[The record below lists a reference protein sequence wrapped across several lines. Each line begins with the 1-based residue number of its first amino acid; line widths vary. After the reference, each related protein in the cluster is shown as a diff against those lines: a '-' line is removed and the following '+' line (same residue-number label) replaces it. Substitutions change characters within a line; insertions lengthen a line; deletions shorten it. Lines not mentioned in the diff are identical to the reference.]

1 MANNQIIPITYDS
14 IAAIQGIAT
23 INLVREAIQS
33 RKCLS
38 IQYGGHHRVVEV
50 HAVGITKDGNPI
62 VKAWQVSGESQSG
75 NPTPWKHFR
84 LDRASF
90 ISLSDQDS
98 EAPRDGYV
106 PDDRCFNVIFA
117 QV

>member
-14 IAAIQGIAT
+14 IATIQGIAT

-38 IQYGGHHRVVEV
+38 IQYGGHDRLIEP
-50 HAVGITKDGNPI
+50 HALWVAKDGRT
-62 VKAWQVSGESQSG
+62 VMSAYQLSGGSKSG
-75 NPTPWKHFR
+75 SPRPWRTFG
-84 LDRASF
+84 LDRIGP
-90 ISLSDQDS
+90 ISVSDQYS
-98 EAPRDGYV
+98 QAPRDGYV
-106 PDDRCFNVIFA
+106 PDYSGKTLILS